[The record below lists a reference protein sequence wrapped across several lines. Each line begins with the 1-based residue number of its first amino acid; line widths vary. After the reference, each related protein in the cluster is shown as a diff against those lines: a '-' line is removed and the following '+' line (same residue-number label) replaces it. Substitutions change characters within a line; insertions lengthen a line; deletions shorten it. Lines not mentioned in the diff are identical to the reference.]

1 MNKRTGFVA
10 AALAWVAAPALA
22 QEHWTEGPV
31 WECASYRTNPGMFD
45 TYMKYIRAHAIPVY
59 EEMKKAGLVLDYKTF
74 VKSPS
79 SPEDWDFMI
88 CSAYESYGRAL
99 DYSKADEDQADAI
112 SAKHWATADE
122 DKQEQLASPRLELRQ
137 FLGTSYFREVTMR
150 PPG

>member
-10 AALAWVAAPALA
+10 AVLAWVSAPALA

-31 WECASYRTNPGMFD
+31 WECASYRTNHGMFD

>member
-10 AALAWVAAPALA
+10 AVLAWVSAPALA

>member
-10 AALAWVAAPALA
+10 AVLACVSASAAA

-79 SPEDWDFMI
+79 SPDDWDVMI

-99 DYSKADEDQADAI
+99 DYSKADEDRADSI

-122 DKQEQLASPRLELRQ
+122 DKQEQLASPRLELRK
-137 FLGTSYFREVTMR
+137 FLGTNYFREVTMR